1 MKRKLSKHGP
11 SKNLLVELQWRPILG
26 TNPGDQSLRCD
37 TDEMNE
43 GHDAFVGHPL
53 CADTVQGLR
62 RFPLTYE
69 IVHSDTQGTSISD
82 PNTYALLR
90 SSKVS

>member
-1 MKRKLSKHGP
+1 
-11 SKNLLVELQWRPILG
+11 
-26 TNPGDQSLRCD
+26 
-37 TDEMNE
+37 MNE

-62 RFPLTYE
+62 RFALTYE
-69 IVHSDTQGTSISD
+69 IVRSDTQGTSIS
-82 PNTYALLR
+82 NLNAYALLQ

>member
-1 MKRKLSKHGP
+1 
-11 SKNLLVELQWRPILG
+11 
-26 TNPGDQSLRCD
+26 
-37 TDEMNE
+37 MNE

-62 RFPLTYE
+62 RFALTYE
-69 IVHSDTQGTSISD
+69 TVRSDTQGTSISD
-82 PNTYALLR
+82 PNTYALLQ